1 MGYRSVYID
10 HGFHD
15 PQKLPRARPEGA
27 TNPQGFPNLV
37 GLHQVQGLGHGFKG
51 FVGVGKGLGKG
62 FGKGWG
68 RVWGRVWKSG
78 FEVWSDTFCGG
89 FYVIKAY

>member
-27 TNPQGFPNLV
+27 TNPQGFRNLV

-68 RVWGRVWKSG
+68 RVGEGFGEGFGSRVSKFGVTRFVAG
-78 FEVWSDTFCGG
+78 FM
-89 FYVIKAY
+89 

>member
-27 TNPQGFPNLV
+27 TNPQGFRNLV

-68 RVWGRVWKSG
+68 RVGEG
-78 FEVWSDTFCGG
+78 FEEG
-89 FYVIKAY
+89 FGSRVSKFGVTRFVAGFM